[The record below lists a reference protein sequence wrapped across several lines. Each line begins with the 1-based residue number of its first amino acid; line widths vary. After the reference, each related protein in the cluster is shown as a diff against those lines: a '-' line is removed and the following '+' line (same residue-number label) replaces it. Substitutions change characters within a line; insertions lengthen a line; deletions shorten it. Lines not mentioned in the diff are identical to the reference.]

1 MLRFFARS
9 KPAPAPS
16 PAAASASQASATA
29 AAARRE
35 LPRLELAEA
44 VTATPGPRR
53 CALSMCVAG
62 SRATILEMSCG
73 DQEAC
78 RLRALGVCEGAHVD
92 VVDDRH
98 AMLLEVRGT
107 RLALGR
113 ALTAGIT
120 VQPVAG

>member
-1 MLRFFARS
+1 VLRFFARL
-9 KPAPAPS
+9 KPVPAPS
-16 PAAASASQASATA
+16 PVATPA
-29 AAARRE
+29 PRRE
-35 LPRLELAEA
+35 LPRVDLAQAAAPE
-44 VTATPGPRR
+44 PRR

-62 SRATILEMSCG
+62 SRATILEMRCG